1 MTHTHTPGPW
11 RVVDSL
17 NTIDC
22 IGIYGPHSVLV
33 AEIRDPES
41 VKPEERAQ
49 EEETMRDNAAFIVRA
64 CNAHDELVKA
74 LEKVR
79 IFVNGDRSP
88 ADMSTATFIID
99 KALALA
105 GGKE

>member
-1 MTHTHTPGPW
+1 MTQIHTPGPW
-11 RVVDSL
+11 YQGQTTDTCMLIFAPEVGVI
-17 NTIDC
+17 IDDTEAALDD
-22 IGIYGPHSVLV
+22 I
-33 AEIRDPES
+33 
-41 VKPEERAQ
+41 
-49 EEETMRDNAAFIVRA
+49 AFIVRA

-105 GGKE
+105 RGKEQP